1 MPFKSEAQRKYLWA
15 NEPEIARDWTDTY
28 GSGIH
33 KADGGI
39 SQLVQPGLGRPGYAG
54 PHDNT
59 GGTDY
64 GKSAPSRGM
73 SPGEAQARG
82 LGAQHH
88 GSTTS
93 SKSHAGNVGEGGG
106 QGYVPGIGIVKAPT
120 PKGEGI
126 IQRIKNIPDNFR
138 RSGLRRNL
146 DYYMNEKKLAGILK
160 GTQEEDDYYTEFAG
174 LSPIEMQQRYE
185 GTLSQDDMNRVQHMS
200 SVLGQDKVT
209 QSDFEEA
216 FYGPKGPPDLSGG
229 EGGGGDG
236 PQAEWQRLGYP
247 SLAAYQA
254 AMGGGASV
262 DDTTTTASTSGL
274 GSGHF
279 KVPSQYVLAEGG
291 RAGYQMGN
299 MVGAEMEGAEM
310 EGAMMQSQEVIKEL
324 YDALIAQGLSPQE
337 AIEKIKEIIASS
349 QPQEPESPMM
359 GEEFP
364 GQEFGRAPA
373 AFGGIMDTYTG
384 RRKYGLG
391 SFVKKALKKVKK
403 LASSKLGKLALMYA
417 AGTYLGGTQFFSG
430 MPGGVGPGGLKSVAA
445 RLRNPKMLAN
455 LLKTQQWGT
464 AGEAAKAAQIGQA
477 QQAGAITKGLTA
489 GNQYSPMV
497 DMGYKNY
504 LSGLSG
510 AQKTIPNVAK
520 SDWSKWI
527 LPASIGAGAYTAAA
541 PIEGLDDTQGEW
553 DEDKEAFDAYLASLG
568 GSYRVPD
575 EYIKSAQ
582 GGRIG
587 RQEGG
592 LMDLGGMEK
601 DYRNDGGFVPLGG
614 EEKAD
619 DVPARLSRNEF
630 VFTADAVKNAGGGD
644 IDRGAEVMENVMKN
658 LEGGGQI
665 SEESQGQGAQ
675 EMFETSE
682 RLSEVI

>member
-15 NEPEIARDWTDTY
+15 NEPAIARDWTDTY
-28 GSGIH
+28 GSRIQ
-33 KADGGI
+33 KDDGGLT
-39 SQLVQPGLGRPGYAG
+39 QLVQPGLGRPGYAG

-64 GKSAPSRGM
+64 GKSQGM
-73 SPGEAQARG
+73 SPGAAQARG

-88 GSTTS
+88 GSTS
-93 SKSHAGNVGEGGG
+93 SGNLHAGNVGEGGG

-126 IQRIKNIPDNFR
+126 IQGIKNFPQNMR
-138 RSGLRRNL
+138 TYGLKKNI
-146 DYYMNEKKLAGILK
+146 DHYFNKKKLGPALFELMK
-160 GTQEEDDYYTEFAG
+160 GPQEEEDYYTEFSG
-174 LSPIEMQQRYE
+174 LSPLEMKAKYT
-185 GTLSQDDMNRVQHMS
+185 GTLSDEDIARVQHMS
-200 SVLGQDKVT
+200 GVLGQDKIT
-209 QSDFEEA
+209 QSDFEDA
-216 FYGPKGPPDLSGG
+216 FYGPKGPPDLS
-229 EGGGGDG
+229 GGGDG

-262 DDTTTTASTSGL
+262 DDTTTTTTASTSDL

-279 KVPSQYVLAEGG
+279 KVPDEYILAEGG

-310 EGAMMQSQEVIKEL
+310 EGAVMQSKEVIKEL
-324 YDALIAQGLSPQE
+324 YDAFIAQGLSPQE

-349 QPQEPESPMM
+349 QAQEPESPMM
-359 GEEFP
+359 AEEFP
-364 GQEFGRAPA
+364 GQEFGGGPRASA

-391 SFVKKALKKVKK
+391 SFIKKAFKKVKK
-403 LASSKLGKLALMYA
+403 LASSKLGKMALMYA
-417 AGTYLGGTQFFSG
+417 AGTYLGGTQAFGGTGWGSG
-430 MPGGVGPGGLKSVAA
+430 AGATPWKKFGAQLLSPTGGQGIGNIFNPTGGLGKGKGWSMFQKATPIVQASTKYGAA
-445 RLRNPKMLAN
+445 DVIDKANRLGVNP
-455 LLKTQQWGT
+455 
-464 AGEAAKAAQIGQA
+464 
-477 QQAGAITKGLTA
+477 
-489 GNQYSPMV
+489 V
-497 DMGYKNY
+497 
-504 LSGLSG
+504 
-510 AQKTIPNVAK
+510 K

-527 LPASIGAGAYTAAA
+527 LPASIGAGAYTALA
-541 PIEGLDDTQGEW
+541 PVDDLDDTQGEW
-553 DEDKEAFDAYLASLG
+553 DKKKEEFDAYLASLDTG
-568 GSYRVPD
+568 DSYRVPQ
-575 EYIKSAQ
+575 EYIKSAE

-644 IDRGAEVMENVMKN
+644 IDKGAEVMENVMKN
-658 LEGGGQI
+658 LEAGGKV

-675 EMFETSE
+675 DMFEVSE
-682 RLSEVI
+682 RLSEVV